1 MINEVIRIAEKA
13 SSQLLKIYDSGD
25 FFIENKPDNSPLT
38 IADSISNEIIINEL
52 NNFSSYPI
60 ITEETPISFEHRKNW
75 SKFWLIDPLDGTK
88 DFIAK
93 NGQFTINIALIENS
107 KPIFGVVFIPVTND
121 VYYAEF
127 KKGAFK
133 NGKKIYNS
141 SRRKKLIATES
152 NFHSTKSNAEFFT
165 KFKIQNILKYG
176 SSLKICKLAEGL
188 VDVYPRLNGTKE
200 WDTAASHI
208 IANEAGCKLIDI
220 ISNEEL
226 VYNKKDFKNNFFV
239 ASRNDLKFDMKM
251 IILAAG
257 EGTRLRPL
265 TENMPKCMVKFKGKP
280 IIEYILEVACNSGI
294 TDVTIVDGY
303 KSNVLQKHLKNKGVN
318 FLTNEKYETT
328 NMLSSLFC
336 AKKIMNDDIIISYAD
351 IIYKKEILES
361 LIASKDFFNVVI
373 DKEWKK
379 LWSLRMEDPLSD
391 LETLKIKD
399 NKIIEL
405 GKKTKSYDNIEGQ
418 YIGLIKIS
426 KKVIDKV
433 VKYYDNLN
441 KSLIYDGKD
450 FNNMYMTSF
459 IQMIIDNLMD
469 VNPIFTRGGWI
480 EIDSIEDLNAYNK
493 TEIEF

>member
-1 MINEVIRIAEKA
+1 
-13 SSQLLKIYDSGD
+13 
-25 FFIENKPDNSPLT
+25 
-38 IADSISNEIIINEL
+38 
-52 NNFSSYPI
+52 
-60 ITEETPISFEHRKNW
+60 
-75 SKFWLIDPLDGTK
+75 
-88 DFIAK
+88 
-93 NGQFTINIALIENS
+93 
-107 KPIFGVVFIPVTND
+107 
-121 VYYAEF
+121 
-127 KKGAFK
+127 
-133 NGKKIYNS
+133 
-141 SRRKKLIATES
+141 
-152 NFHSTKSNAEFFT
+152 
-165 KFKIQNILKYG
+165 
-176 SSLKICKLAEGL
+176 
-188 VDVYPRLNGTKE
+188 
-200 WDTAASHI
+200 
-208 IANEAGCKLIDI
+208 
-220 ISNEEL
+220 
-226 VYNKKDFKNNFFV
+226 
-239 ASRNDLKFDMKM
+239 MKM

-303 KSNVLQKHLKNKGVN
+303 KSDVLQKHLKNKGVN

-426 KKVIDKV
+426 IKVIDKV